1 MAYCLIFAVIATEWA
16 ARQPLGFYFLFLTVL
31 LLIGSLVLIQYPK
44 LQPWVLWSTLG
55 FVVFVLLLDCIF
67 LANARQRKIFYLPF
81 AIELLIFGLGVLA
94 LVFRVPERWFR
105 KSKFVNLYL
114 TSSIIYSIFVI
125 NFLFELHNILY
136 FTIKANT
143 NTLEDDDEWWHT
155 KNIYNE
161 N

>member
-1 MAYCLIFAVIATEWA
+1 MAYCLVFVVIGTEWA

-44 LQPWVLWSTLG
+44 LQPWVLWSTVG
-55 FVVFVLLLDCIF
+55 FVAFVLLLDCIF

-94 LVFRVPERWFR
+94 LIFRVPERWF
-105 KSKFVNLYL
+105 KKNKFVNLYI

-136 FTIKANT
+136 FTIKANS
-143 NTLEDDDEWWHT
+143 NTLDDDDEWWHT